1 MWRTPP
7 SPTALASLEQAVV
20 SGAMSD
26 TDPSLRAQLI
36 EARDKVRR
44 ELEILSAPSSIGGG
58 ADDRSVVAALQ
69 AELRELE
76 AALANRP

>member
-1 MWRTPP
+1 M
-7 SPTALASLEQAVV
+7 AE
-20 SGAMSD
+20 
-26 TDPSLRAQLI
+26 TDEDLRVQLI

-58 ADDRSVVAALQ
+58 SNDGSVVAALE

>member
-1 MWRTPP
+1 MVTPLM
-7 SPTALASLEQAVV
+7 A
-20 SGAMSD
+20 D
-26 TDPSLRAQLI
+26 TDDDLRAQLT

-58 ADDRSVVAALQ
+58 SNDSSVVAALE

-76 AALANRP
+76 EALARDA